1 VGTAVVPARGYAF
14 FPGKDLD
21 GEMNALI
28 GAICLHVMSL
38 VFFYF
43 GYDALRALVTGDSRT
58 IREGVWVTYIP
69 DLVSGILFVVCGVW
83 CFGLGI
89 AFFSV

>member
-1 VGTAVVPARGYAF
+1 VVPGRGYDFCPA
-14 FPGKDLD
+14 KELD

-28 GAICLHVMSL
+28 GAIGLHVLSL

-43 GYDALRALVTGDSRT
+43 GYDALWAVITGDPRT
-58 IREGVWVTYIP
+58 IREGVRVTYVP
-69 DLVSGILFVVCGVW
+69 DLVSGILFAVCGLW
-83 CFGLGI
+83 CVGLGI